1 MTVQT
6 TQTPRGYAPGNVAQA
21 QDAAVFERSGAG
33 VYLTMEWIA
42 AYIQAALGNG
52 SAISFGT
59 VNPANT
65 AGEQNDI
72 FFNVITGE
80 VLSKG
85 ASAWTTQ
92 ANFALDTEVTAAIA
106 AAITAHVGATDP
118 HPIYLTQA
126 EATALYKPLTTDD
139 SVATGLRFA
148 LKTATTGTPGN
159 GEIQFNN
166 ATLTGVTQ
174 LLISEVDR
182 DGSTIPTL
190 LDMLQQTTRIIIQV
204 EQAEGL
210 YVWFS
215 ITGAIV
221 DNGAYRTVPVAFV
234 TAPTGVTTVAGLGAT
249 AAELTLDFYGVG
261 GSSSVV
267 SGIKFNYNLATVVPA
282 GYQQFRANSTDLAQA
297 TVLSFAATENHTN
310 NPSVANILQRLK
322 QNAIIEIR
330 QSSTAFAR
338 YTVASDAVVDNTGSV
353 TAYNVNV
360 SGYQGGSS
368 TVVSDSP
375 VYLTIISDSPSVSS
389 GGGSSIIVQDEGSL
403 LGTATTINF
412 AGAGVNS
419 TFSGGIATVTIPG
432 GGSGGGGGITYNE
445 TSVGAVSA
453 SMDTGYISNTP
464 TNRQSFSTPSLV
476 SGDLGKAIAIQGKG
490 AAGFQLSGAT
500 FLFPDNTSNN
510 GVRNV
515 TTSGRNAHLT
525 ARCIDVAA
533 NTFVVYPTIGLEL
546 FTPSGGNAEATAVIN
561 ALVGAGYTVPAAYQT
576 GINDFYTATAALR
589 SAVAREYGFL
599 GGTAATHLINWQQPG
614 TNNPTAVEPLS
625 HTAAGV
631 VSGNS
636 GAINTGF
643 IIPVANANN
652 FAIAMYLTA
661 APGANTFLAGATRIG
676 QGIAIRTNNSSGSVL
691 PLASAAESFT
701 GGITKGFIATSRL
714 SSNST
719 VRRYVTQSS
728 TGTTASSDP
737 GSYFG
742 DASSTIHF
750 GTELNNGGLFGDG
763 CSIGHAVIFNRG
775 LTAAELQVYGDAVT
789 ALQTVFGR
797 N

>member
-85 ASAWTTQ
+85 VSAWTTQ

-221 DNGAYRTVPVAFV
+221 DNGSYRTVPVAFV
-234 TAPTGVTTVAGLGAT
+234 TAPTGVTTISGLGASGT
-249 AAELTLDFYGVG
+249 ELTLDFYGA
-261 GSSSVV
+261 GSSGLTIREIDGTPSILATVLEIPNTLLSDQGGGVARLTIPPVTGGGGLTWSEQPEDAAISPGQGFVATGSADKFYTLSATAGAADNVLIIQSAGVGTGIWSAINRTVYAPDGSFSTSGVRRLSTHPYASVTLKPLAGAVYAIQSPMVGIELIPNAPSAYPFTHFWKLEESSGNRLDSVGNIPLISSATVIRVAGKIQFGVDCQTGDNLTALNADLRYSGSGDYFFSCWFNVNDTSNNTIASVYDANVNGEREWWVYTTNNNINLQIFTPTSRVV
-267 SGIKFNYNLATVVPA
+267 SINNLATSNNWHWLAFWLDSTTNRIYLRLDTTETFLQLNSGELINPSASTFRVGSGIVFNYGGLLDAIGLGTTVPSGTQLA
-282 GYQQFRANSTDLAQA
+282 NLYNSGNGYQ
-297 TVLSFAATENHTN
+297 
-310 NPSVANILQRLK
+310 
-322 QNAIIEIR
+322 
-330 QSSTAFAR
+330 
-338 YTVASDAVVDNTGSV
+338 
-353 TAYNVNV
+353 
-360 SGYQGGSS
+360 
-368 TVVSDSP
+368 
-375 VYLTIISDSPSVSS
+375 
-389 GGGSSIIVQDEGSL
+389 
-403 LGTATTINF
+403 
-412 AGAGVNS
+412 
-419 TFSGGIATVTIPG
+419 
-432 GGSGGGGGITYNE
+432 
-445 TSVGAVSA
+445 
-453 SMDTGYISNTP
+453 
-464 TNRQSFSTPSLV
+464 
-476 SGDLGKAIAIQGKG
+476 
-490 AAGFQLSGAT
+490 
-500 FLFPDNTSNN
+500 
-510 GVRNV
+510 
-515 TTSGRNAHLT
+515 
-525 ARCIDVAA
+525 
-533 NTFVVYPTIGLEL
+533 
-546 FTPSGGNAEATAVIN
+546 
-561 ALVGAGYTVPAAYQT
+561 VP
-576 GINDFYTATAALR
+576 
-589 SAVAREYGFL
+589 
-599 GGTAATHLINWQQPG
+599 
-614 TNNPTAVEPLS
+614 
-625 HTAAGV
+625 
-631 VSGNS
+631 
-636 GAINTGF
+636 
-643 IIPVANANN
+643 
-652 FAIAMYLTA
+652 
-661 APGANTFLAGATRIG
+661 
-676 QGIAIRTNNSSGSVL
+676 
-691 PLASAAESFT
+691 
-701 GGITKGFIATSRL
+701 
-714 SSNST
+714 
-719 VRRYVTQSS
+719 
-728 TGTTASSDP
+728 
-737 GSYFG
+737 
-742 DASSTIHF
+742 
-750 GTELNNGGLFGDG
+750 
-763 CSIGHAVIFNRG
+763 
-775 LTAAELQVYGDAVT
+775 
-789 ALQTVFGR
+789 
-797 N
+797 